1 MWRSR
6 VGSVCLRGESQNTL
20 ERANTILR
28 YLTQLRLSL
37 EREIKFY
44 SNMGL
49 TSTNITLKKEPSLY
63 NKKPRLLAFSSNIIF
78 GR

>member
-44 SNMGL
+44 SNMG
-49 TSTNITLKKEPSLY
+49 ITLKKEPSLY